1 MKKFLIML
9 CLAATVMSAA
19 AQEKFPMI
27 TIPEDVTDPLLRA
40 KYLSD
45 HFWEN
50 VDFETASDDLI
61 SNGLSELIPILRIV
75 DYDAMTASWA
85 AAVKQAEESK
95 TGVAHLLKVLGAEDA
110 LNLDGGGST
119 ALWLRGAPQG
129 GVLNYPC
136 DNRVFD
142 HRGERTVPN
151 FLYVYSE

>member
-9 CLAATVMSAA
+9 CLAAATVMSAA

-61 SNGLSELIPILRIV
+61 ADGLSELLPILRIV

-85 AAVKQAEESK
+85 AAVKQAE
-95 TGVAHLLKVLGAEDA
+95 
-110 LNLDGGGST
+110 
-119 ALWLRGAPQG
+119 
-129 GVLNYPC
+129 
-136 DNRVFD
+136 
-142 HRGERTVPN
+142 
-151 FLYVYSE
+151 

>member
-9 CLAATVMSAA
+9 CLAAATVMSAA

-50 VDFETASDDLI
+50 VDFETAFDDLI

-95 TGVAHLLKVLGAEDA
+95 TGVAHLLKV
-110 LNLDGGGST
+110 S
-119 ALWLRGAPQG
+119 RS
-129 GVLNYPC
+129 VLNDPTLGSYDEDMC
-136 DNRVFD
+136 AAACGACVEED
-142 HRGERTVPN
+142 HEGRQGAFPA
-151 FLYVYSE
+151 

>member
-9 CLAATVMSAA
+9 CLAAATVMSAA

-61 SNGLSELIPILRIV
+61 ADGLSELLPILRIV

-95 TGVAHLLKVLGAEDA
+95 TGVAHLLKVSRIRRKRAM
-110 LNLDGGGST
+110 T
-119 ALWLRGAPQG
+119 RI
-129 GVLNYPC
+129 C
-136 DNRVFD
+136 
-142 HRGERTVPN
+142 TVRCCMRRLCRRRSRRPTRS
-151 FLYVYSE
+151 LSSVIL

>member
-61 SNGLSELIPILRIV
+61 ADGLSELLPILRIV
-75 DYDAMTASWA
+75 DYDAMTASWEA
-85 AAVKQAEESK
+85 M
-95 TGVAHLLKVLGAEDA
+95 T
-110 LNLDGGGST
+110 
-119 ALWLRGAPQG
+119 RI
-129 GVLNYPC
+129 C
-136 DNRVFD
+136 
-142 HRGERTVPN
+142 TVRCCMRRLCRRRSPRPTRS
-151 FLYVYSE
+151 LSSVIL